1 MNIPFETK
9 QGAFMKNQ
17 NRMTQG
23 DGTERNWGRALTR
36 GTAAVS
42 GAAAW

>member
-1 MNIPFETK
+1 
-9 QGAFMKNQ
+9 MKNQ

-23 DGTERNWGRALTR
+23 DGIGRNRGKALSR

-42 GAAAW
+42 EAVLMTATEARRNV